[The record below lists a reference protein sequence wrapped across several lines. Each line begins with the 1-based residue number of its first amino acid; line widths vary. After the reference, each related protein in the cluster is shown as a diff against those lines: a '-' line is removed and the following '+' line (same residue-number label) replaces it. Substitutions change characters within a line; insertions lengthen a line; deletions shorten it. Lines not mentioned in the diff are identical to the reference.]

1 MSAAVQLSSL
11 ESPTGSLI
19 LTTIQDLTRLGHGN
33 QEILKISSQQIGNRM
48 QGMCRFEKGFEKL
61 LPLFRGLVLLG
72 KPTSLSLIYDFE
84 KAQVF
89 FTYSKVEQEDVD
101 RFFDQVISLLKKEIR
116 FKQLLQKVIENNKRH
131 QAEQAL
137 LQATLQGS
145 SWD

>member
-1 MSAAVQLSSL
+1 MSVAIQISNL
-11 ESPTGSLI
+11 EPRLGSLV
-19 LTTIQDLTRLGHGN
+19 LTATSDLTNFGQGK

-48 QGMCRFEKGFEKL
+48 HGMCRFQKGFEKL
-61 LPLFRGLVLLG
+61 LPLFRGLVVLG
-72 KPTSLSLIYDFE
+72 KPSSLTLIYDFE
-84 KAQVF
+84 KAHVF

-137 LQATLQGS
+137 LQSTLQGS